1 MEINRYEE
9 YKKEL
14 NQILELN
21 TYITFKDFLNVANE
35 IYENNFL
42 NFDFPI
48 IMVKNKYYNWR
59 NKSNKFKKES
69 IYHNNMTKNNN
80 IFLRNSTYKFYQANG
95 KTFFKHEHII
105 FISNYFIRK

>member
-48 IMVKNKYYNWR
+48 IMVKNKYYNWVINLTNR
-59 NKSNKFKKES
+59 TNLTIQTIRTNQT
-69 IYHNNMTKNNN
+69 IPTTMVD
-80 IFLRNSTYKFYQANG
+80 
-95 KTFFKHEHII
+95 KH
-105 FISNYFIRK
+105 IRICLNVHVFRKHGGIHHEEDI